1 MKDRMPP
8 LAESEMND
16 VQRAAA
22 AALIAGP
29 RKGVFGPFIPL
40 MRSPELMDRLQRV
53 GEYLRFG
60 SSVPGRLNEF
70 AMCVVARRW
79 TNQFEW
85 AVHYPLAIKAGVAK
99 ATLDALAQGAR
110 PEAMA
115 GDEALVHDFLGELLE
130 RHGVCDATFARARE
144 RLGEQG
150 VIDLVGLAG
159 YFAALCMVMNVAHTP
174 PPTSDVPPL
183 AHPPA

>member
-8 LAESEMND
+8 LEDAQMNE
-16 VQRAAA
+16 VQRTAA

-60 SSVPGRLNEF
+60 SSVPAKLNEF
-70 AMCVVARRW
+70 AMCVVARHW

-85 AVHYPLAIKAGVAK
+85 AVHYPLAIKAGVARE
-99 ATLDALAQGAR
+99 TLDALGESRRPGSMAR
-110 PEAMA
+110 
-115 GDEALVHDFLGELLE
+115 DEGLVHDFLVELLAT
-130 RHGVCDATFARARE
+130 HGVCDATYAQVRDQ
-144 RLGEQG
+144 LGEQG

-159 YFAALCMVMNVAHTP
+159 YFAALCMVMNVARTP
-174 PPTSDVPPL
+174 PPSSDVSPL
-183 AHPPA
+183 AHTPL